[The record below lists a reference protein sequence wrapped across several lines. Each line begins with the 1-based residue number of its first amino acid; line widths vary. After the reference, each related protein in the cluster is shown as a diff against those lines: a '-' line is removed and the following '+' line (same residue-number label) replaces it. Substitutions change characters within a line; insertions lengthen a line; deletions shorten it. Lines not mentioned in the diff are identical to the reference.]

1 MDCTTWNPQ
10 GHLFQAEYACKAIE
24 LGSTS
29 LGLRSKKHVVLVGL
43 LSRRH
48 ELAMYQDKIFSID
61 DHLGVA
67 ITGLTADGRELV
79 DYMRNQ
85 CLNYDYVH

>member
-1 MDCTTWNPQ
+1 MQVNQYDLDCTTWNPQ

-48 ELAMYQDKIFSID
+48 
-61 DHLGVA
+61 
-67 ITGLTADGRELV
+67 
-79 DYMRNQ
+79 
-85 CLNYDYVH
+85 